1 MEAYAVVGTG
11 GKQYLVKAGD
21 TLKVELL
28 EGEAGSTVTL
38 DSVLALSDGKTL
50 TVGTPFVKGASVKAE
65 IVERVKAPKVVAFK
79 KKRRK
84 GYKRKVGHRQQLTV
98 LRVASVG

>member
-1 MEAYAVVGTG
+1 MEAYAVVETG
-11 GKQYLVKAGD
+11 GKQYRVKAGD

-38 DSVLALSDGKTL
+38 DSVLALSDGKDL
-50 TVGTPFVKGASVKAE
+50 KVGAPLVKGAKVVAS
-65 IVERVKAPKVVAFK
+65 IVERTKGPKVVAFK

-84 GYKRKVGHRQQLTV
+84 GYNRKVGHRQPLTV
-98 LRVASVG
+98 LRVDSIG